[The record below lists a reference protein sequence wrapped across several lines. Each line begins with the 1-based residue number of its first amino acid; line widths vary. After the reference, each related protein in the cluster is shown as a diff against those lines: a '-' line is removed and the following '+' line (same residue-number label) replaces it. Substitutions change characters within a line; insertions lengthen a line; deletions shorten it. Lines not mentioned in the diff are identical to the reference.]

1 MRFVAQQQSVPGVQA
16 QMDPIPDCGENSY
29 QGSGK
34 LLGKNAII
42 TGGDSGSAARSRSR
56 SHAKAPTS

>member
-1 MRFVAQQQSVPGVQA
+1 MGFAAQQQSVPGVQA

-34 LLGKNAII
+34 LLGKRRSSPAAIAA
-42 TGGDSGSAARSRSR
+42 SGVLSRSPSR
-56 SHAKAPTS
+56 AKVLTS